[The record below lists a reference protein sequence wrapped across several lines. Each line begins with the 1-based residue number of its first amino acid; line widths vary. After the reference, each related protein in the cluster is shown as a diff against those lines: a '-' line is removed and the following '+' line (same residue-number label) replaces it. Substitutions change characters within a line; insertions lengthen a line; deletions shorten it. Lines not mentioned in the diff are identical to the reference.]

1 MTTLT
6 HKTGKFEVQF
16 KCLVNTKEFRTM
28 FPTILSSSLS
38 DSVLDSLMT
47 LKTGVSK
54 NSYRSEVRDGILQLE
69 FALPGLSKDDISV
82 SSDHNKLVLDIKK
95 SSNWTLEGKSSYIV
109 SDGFNLE
116 GTSAEMKDGVLFVSI
131 PEKSIKKSKSIK
143 IS

>member
-1 MTTLT
+1 MELFLT
-6 HKTGKFEVQF
+6 VIVKK
-16 KCLVNTKEFRTM
+16 LINMNTKEFRTM

-109 SDGFNLE
+109 SDGFDLE

>member
-1 MTTLT
+1 M
-6 HKTGKFEVQF
+6 
-16 KCLVNTKEFRTM
+16 NTKEFRTM

-109 SDGFNLE
+109 SDGFDLE